1 MKKSVLS
8 IALIAMITLIS
19 CKKETS
25 SEENLDDSIT
35 NVETEV
41 MTSGT
46 YAVDT
51 TASVINWTGFKPA
64 ATHKGTIALKDGNFE
79 VSEGKITGG
88 TFTID
93 MTSITVTDLTEET
106 GKSNLEMHLKGT
118 GEKEG
123 QDHFFNTTKFP
134 TSHFKINSVSQENG
148 ANTVNG
154 TLTIKDIA
162 KEVSF
167 PATIAV
173 ADSTVTLTSSAFKID
188 RTLWGV
194 NYASKSIFDD
204 LKDKFVE
211 DEIELTINVTA
222 KK

>member
-8 IALIAMITLIS
+8 IALLAVLSLSS
-19 CKKETS
+19 CKKEGTT
-25 SEENLDDSIT
+25 EENLENT
-35 NVETEV
+35 TENVATEV
-41 MTSGT
+41 SASGT
-46 YAVDT
+46 YVVDT
-51 TASVINWTGFKPA
+51 TASVINWVGSKPA
-64 ATHKGTIALKDGNFE
+64 GKHTGTITLKEGNFD
-79 VSEGKITGG
+79 VTEGKISGG
-88 TFTID
+88 SFVID

-123 QDHFFNTTKFP
+123 EDHFFNTTKFP
-134 TSHFKINSVSQENG
+134 TSTFKINSVTEENG
-148 ANTVNG
+148 SYTVNG
-154 TLTIKDIA
+154 TLTMKDIA

-173 ADSTVTLTSSAFKID
+173 SDTETTLTSNAFKIN

-204 LKDKFVE
+204 LKDKFVD
-211 DEIELTINVTA
+211 DEIELTINVKA

>member
-8 IALIAMITLIS
+8 IAFLAVLSLSS
-19 CKKETS
+19 CKKEGTT
-25 SEENLDDSIT
+25 EENLENT
-35 NVETEV
+35 TENVATEV
-41 MTSGT
+41 SVSGT
-46 YAVDT
+46 YVVDT
-51 TASVINWTGFKPA
+51 TASVINWVGSKPA
-64 ATHKGTIALKDGNFE
+64 GKHTGTITLKEGNFD
-79 VSEGKITGG
+79 VTEGKISGG
-88 TFTID
+88 SFIID

-123 QDHFFNTTKFP
+123 EDHFFNTTKFP
-134 TSHFKINSVSQENG
+134 TSTFKINSVTEENG
-148 ANTVNG
+148 SYTVNG
-154 TLTIKDIA
+154 TLTMKDIA

-173 ADSTVTLTSSAFKID
+173 SDTETTLTSNAFKIN

-204 LKDKFVE
+204 LKDKFVD
-211 DEIELTINVTA
+211 DEIELTINVKA